1 MDAARHIVATLICRK
16 RRARNLRKRMEQ
28 QGVPDAALTQYRAAE
43 TEAHNAA
50 EVARRILYH
59 GVNAV

>member
-16 RRARNLRKRMEQ
+16 RRARRLVKRMEA
-28 QGVPDAALTQYRAAE
+28 QGVPDAVLNQYRAAE

-59 GVNAV
+59 GVAAV